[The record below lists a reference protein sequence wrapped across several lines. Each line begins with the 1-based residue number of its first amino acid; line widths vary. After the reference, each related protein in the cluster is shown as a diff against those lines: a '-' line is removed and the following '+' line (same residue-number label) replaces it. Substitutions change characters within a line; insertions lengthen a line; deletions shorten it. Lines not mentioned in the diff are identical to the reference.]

1 MNGGYAPVTAAGLY
15 GPGEAGAA
23 YGVAVPSNVVA
34 LPGATV
40 QEADGAEGSGASIA
54 VPREFF
60 RSSGFGLLLLI
71 ALVIYFD
78 VRVLNK

>member
-1 MNGGYAPVTAAGLY
+1 M
-15 GPGEAGAA
+15 
-23 YGVAVPSNVVA
+23 GVAVPSNVVA
-34 LPGATV
+34 LPGATIE
-40 QEADGAEGSGASIA
+40 EATGAEGQGAAIA
-54 VPREFF
+54 IPREFF